1 MSTFS
6 NKSVISWPQKHATDA
21 SYRKPAA
28 TKRGCVSSYHQKKIH
43 KPKQMWTTIVSRC
56 LPQKREQIWFRKEM
70 MQSTDPQIRNISARP
85 TTATKES
92 KITGKKGEGR
102 QHYLGCTMR
111 SRIPHCYDENIYW
124 LNHFHPDAVSSGTA
138 VWYFQHHNCEPV
150 LTAGWLHRTMGGLL
164 DMVFSALPQLLKSRC
179 LII

>member
-56 LPQKREQIWFRKEM
+56 LPQQREQIWFRKEM
-70 MQSTDPQIRNISARP
+70 MQSTDLQIRNIPARP
-85 TTATKES
+85 PTATKES
-92 KITGKKGEGR
+92 KIKGEKKERADSITWAAQWALESLTVMMETFTDETTSTLTLSVVALQCGTCSIPTVSLR
-102 QHYLGCTMR
+102 LLQADCTVQW
-111 SRIPHCYDENIYW
+111 E
-124 LNHFHPDAVSSGTA
+124 VSQIWSS
-138 VWYFQHHNCEPV
+138 VRYPNY
-150 LTAGWLHRTMGGLL
+150 
-164 DMVFSALPQLLKSRC
+164 
-179 LII
+179 